1 MQASL
6 FFSSSL
12 VSLDERSL
20 CEINS
25 ACRGVLSRGV
35 SYMSLFSSDGILR
48 RRALVEERRCVSS
61 DSGSGGGPGE
71 FAGQLLL
78 VDAGC
83 DKLSQSR

>member
-1 MQASL
+1 
-6 FFSSSL
+6 
-12 VSLDERSL
+12 
-20 CEINS
+20 
-25 ACRGVLSRGV
+25 
-35 SYMSLFSSDGILR
+35 MSLFSSDGILR